1 MRDIRNWLMR
11 SMLVFHISVEP
22 YCVDRVLSQFGFQ
35 QLLSWLIA
43 FNMGCWE
50 RYTGNVHFN

>member
-11 SMLVFHISVEP
+11 DMLVFHISVEP

-35 QLLSWLIA
+35 QLLS
-43 FNMGCWE
+43 
-50 RYTGNVHFN
+50 